1 LVCTSISR
9 RPWRRRG
16 INSSHPPGLRV
27 YPVADR
33 ESHRQ
38 FCDLPYHLYQADP
51 CWVPP
56 LRAEERG
63 RWSPAHNASLRR
75 RWCRRFLARRGDV
88 VVGRV
93 AAIIDEEFARR
104 WSPGAGFFGFFEC
117 AGDGEAARA
126 LLDAAEDALRRE
138 GRQHLLGPVNLST
151 HDEVGLLVEG
161 HDSRPMLLSPY
172 NPPCYERFVL
182 DSGFTPLC
190 DYHAYDWSPDRP
202 HAPSVD
208 RLLRRLAGSASGLVL
223 RPSQPRRWDEETRLL
238 FELYN
243 ASFADTWGFVPLTWE
258 EFAERAAAFRPFYR
272 PELVMFAEL
281 HGRALG
287 FALVLPDVN
296 EALARL
302 GGRLWP
308 FGWLRLLLGL
318 RRVRA
323 ARFLLLGVRPDAT
336 GAGIAPLL
344 AHAVAEAARRLGI
357 RRAEL
362 SLVHGD
368 NRRVRHVIEAFGGK
382 RCKTYRLYEKAI
394 AP

>member
-1 LVCTSISR
+1 MPS
-9 RPWRRRG
+9 PD
-16 INSSHPPGLRV
+16 LRV
-27 YPVADR
+27 SPVEDR

-38 FCDLPYHLYQADP
+38 FCDLPYRLYQSDP

-56 LRAEERG
+56 LRSDESR
-63 RWSPAHNASLRR
+63 RWSPKHNASLRL
-75 RWCRRFLARRGDV
+75 RWCRRFIARRGSA

-117 AGDGEAARA
+117 AEDAEAAHA
-126 LLDAAEDALRRE
+126 LLTTVEAALRSARC
-138 GRQHLLGPVNLST
+138 GQILGPVNLST
-151 HDEVGLLVEG
+151 NDEVGLLVAG
-161 HDSRPMLLSPY
+161 HDSPPMLLSPY
-172 NPPCYERFVL
+172 NPPRYERFVL
-182 DSGFTPLC
+182 EAGFAPLC
-190 DYHAYDWSPDRP
+190 DYHAYDWLADRP

-223 RPSQPRRWDEETRLL
+223 RPSQPRRWDEDARLL

-243 ASFADTWGFVPLTWE
+243 VSFAPTWGFVPLTWQ
-258 EFAERAAAFRPFYR
+258 EFSERAAAFRPFYR
-272 PELVMFAEL
+272 PELVLFAEL
-281 HGRALG
+281 RGRPVG

-296 EALARL
+296 EALARID
-302 GGRLWP
+302 GRLWP
-308 FGWLRLLLGL
+308 FGWLRLLLGM
-318 RRVRA
+318 RRIRA
-323 ARFLLLGVRPDAT
+323 ARFLLLGVLPNAT

-344 AHAVAEAARRLGI
+344 AHAAADAARRLGI

-362 SLVHGD
+362 SLVHDD